1 MSKRPDGTLEHDV
14 LSVLWRTKAPLQPA
28 EVQQQLVGDLAYTS
42 VATILSRLHAKG
54 LVSRRAAGRAFVY
67 EAAVPEPELAA
78 RRINDILSSTDDRT
92 AALAGFVG
100 TLSNRDRDALRALLG
115 ETAR

>member
-14 LSVLWRTKAPLQPA
+14 LAVLWRAGTALQPA
-28 EVQQQLVGDLAYTS
+28 EVQQRLPGNLAYTS
-42 VATILSRLHAKG
+42 VATILGRLHTKG
-54 LVSRRAAGRAFVY
+54 LVSRRAVGRAFAY

-115 ETAR
+115 ESAL